1 MAKVTSLKV
10 ILQAGSDSL
19 LYASWAFSGT
29 KNLKN
34 LDSYNVYWY
43 YKTGDGISYEGEK
56 KTGVKDKFNTY
67 SMPSNATEVTV
78 KVAPVAKYK
87 NKKKKK
93 RYYTSEYVSATFKV
107 IDSTPEQPNAPSLAI
122 DKYKLTA
129 TLDGITDT
137 RANQIEFYVVNG
149 NSKCYTGVVN
159 VATQRAIFTKTN
171 ITPGGKYRVKCRAI
185 NIVGSKKLYSDWS
198 TFSSE
203 ETTIPTAPT
212 NVKATVDSET
222 SVKLTWTKVSNATGY
237 KVEYTTEKKHFDK
250 IDNMPSVTVTNTT
263 AYITGLDSGK
273 QWYFRVCATNDAPG
287 NAGGWSSIVSAIIG
301 TKPEA
306 PTTWS
311 SSTTAVVGDEVILY
325 WVHNTEDASKQTG
338 AQIKL
343 IVNGKESTIAYTKTI
358 DDDETVYSY
367 ALNLSAYTEGAEIL
381 WQIRTKGI
389 TNTYGDWSIQRKIKL
404 NAAPS
409 LGLQLSDASGSEMLM
424 TFPFK
429 MELTAGPA
437 SQTPIGYHVSIINQ
451 EAYETEDDIG
461 RVIQV
466 GAGTEVYSK
475 VFNVNTNPLVINLMP
490 SDVILENNQI
500 YDVKATVTMDT
511 GLTAEVT
518 DSFEVS
524 WSEVSYEPDAELAYD
539 EDTLSMYITPFCEDE
554 NEELVSDVTLSVY
567 RREFDGTFTEIASD
581 IANGRSTAVT
591 DPHPSLDYA
600 RYRIVATS
608 TVNGSMGYTDLPGEP
623 IGEPSIVIQWDEDWT
638 SFDHAGEEEADYE
651 IPPWTGSMV
660 KLPYNISTSENHSP
674 DISLVKYIGRSH
686 PVSYYGTQRGES
698 ASWSTVIPKD
708 DVETLYALRRLA
720 VWAGDV
726 YVREPS
732 GVGYW
737 AQITVSIS
745 QKHDDLTIPVS
756 FDINRVEGGI

>member
-1 MAKVTSLKV
+1 MAKGYPVTSLKV

-19 LYASWAFSGT
+19 LYASWAFGRS
-29 KNLKN
+29 NLKH
-34 LDSYNVYWY
+34 
-43 YKTGDGISYEGEK
+43 YKVVWTYQTGDGIKYAGESK
-56 KTGVKDKFNTY
+56 EVTTKYDTY
-67 SMPSNATEVTV
+67 SMPSNATIVEVTV
-78 KVAPVAKYK
+78 TPVAKS
-87 NKKKKK
+87 KKKKK
-93 RYYTSEYVSATFKV
+93 KKPYWSGASTTAKFLVSQS
-107 IDSTPEQPNAPSLAI
+107 IPEQPNAPSLVI

-137 RANQIEFYVVNG
+137 RADQIEFYVVKG
-149 NSKCYTGVVN
+149 NSKYDSGVASV
-159 VATQRAIFTKTN
+159 VTQRAVFVKKD

-212 NVKATVDSET
+212 NVKVTVDSET
-222 SVKLTWTKVSNATGY
+222 SVKLTWTKVANATGY

-263 AYITGLDSGK
+263 AYVTGLDSGK
-273 QWYFRVCATNDAPG
+273 QWYFRVCATNEAPG
-287 NAGGWSSIVSAIIG
+287 NVGGWSSIVSAIIG
-301 TKPEA
+301 TKPEP

-343 IVNGKESTIAYTKTI
+343 IVNGKESTISYTKTI

-389 TNTYGDWSIQRKIKL
+389 TNAYGDWSIQRKITL
-404 NAAPS
+404 NASPS
-409 LGLQLSDASGSEMLM
+409 LGIRFTDGTGEDSMLTM
-424 TFPFK
+424 FPFK
-429 MELTAGPA
+429 MELTAGPG
-437 SQTPIGYHVSIINQ
+437 SQTPIGYHIAIINQ
-451 EAYETEDDIG
+451 ETYVSEDDIG
-461 RVIQV
+461 REIQV
-466 GAGTEVYSK
+466 AAGTEVYSK
-475 VFNVNTNPLVINLMP
+475 VFNVSTNPLIVNLMP
-490 SDVILENNQI
+490 SDISLENNQM
-500 YDVKATVTMDT
+500 YDVKATVTMNT

-524 WSEVSYEPDAELAYD
+524 WSEDEYIPNAEIEYD
-539 EDTLSMYITPFCEDE
+539 EDTLSCYITPYCETE
-554 NEELVSDVTLSVY
+554 EEELIPDVTLSVY
-567 RREFDGTFTEIASD
+567 RREFDGSFVEIASG
-581 IANGRSTAVT
+581 IENNRTVAVT

-608 TVNGSMGYTDLPGEP
+608 TLNGSMGFSDLPGEP
-623 IGEPSIVIQWDEDWT
+623 IGEPSIVIQWDESWT
-638 SFDHAGEEEADYE
+638 EFDHYAGEEEADYE

-660 KLPYNISTSENHSP
+660 KLPYNISTSENHNP

>member
-1 MAKVTSLKV
+1 MAKGYPVTSLKV

-19 LYASWAFSGT
+19 LYASWAFGRS
-29 KNLKN
+29 NLKH
-34 LDSYNVYWY
+34 
-43 YKTGDGISYEGEK
+43 YKVVWKYQTGDGIKYAGESK
-56 KTGVKDKFNTY
+56 EVTTKYDTY
-67 SMPSNATEVTV
+67 SMPSNATIVEVTV
-78 KVAPVAKYK
+78 TPVAKS
-87 NKKKKK
+87 KKKKK
-93 RYYTSEYVSATFKV
+93 KKPYWSGASTTAKFLVSQS
-107 IDSTPEQPNAPSLAI
+107 IPEQPNAPSLVI

-137 RANQIEFYVVNG
+137 RADQIEFYVVKG
-149 NSKCYTGVVN
+149 NSKYDSGVASV
-159 VATQRAIFTKTN
+159 VTQRAVFVKKD

-212 NVKATVDSET
+212 NVKVTVDSET
-222 SVKLTWTKVSNATGY
+222 SVKLTWTKVANATGY

-263 AYITGLDSGK
+263 AYVTGLDSGK
-273 QWYFRVCATNDAPG
+273 QWYFRVCATNEAPG
-287 NAGGWSSIVSAIIG
+287 NVGGWSSIVSAIIG
-301 TKPEA
+301 TKPEP

-343 IVNGKESTIAYTKTI
+343 IVNGKESTISYTKTI

-389 TNTYGDWSIQRKIKL
+389 TNAYGDWSIQRKITL
-404 NAAPS
+404 NASPS
-409 LGLQLSDASGSEMLM
+409 LGIRFTDGTGEDSMLTM
-424 TFPFK
+424 FPFK
-429 MELTAGPA
+429 MELTAGPG
-437 SQTPIGYHVSIINQ
+437 SQTPIGYHIAIINQ
-451 EAYETEDDIG
+451 ETYVSEDDIG
-461 RVIQV
+461 REIQV
-466 GAGTEVYSK
+466 AAGTEVYSK
-475 VFNVNTNPLVINLMP
+475 VFNVSTNPLIVNLMP
-490 SDVILENNQI
+490 SDISLENNQM
-500 YDVKATVTMDT
+500 YDVKATVTMNT

-524 WSEVSYEPDAELAYD
+524 WSEDEYIPNAEIEYD
-539 EDTLSMYITPFCEDE
+539 EDTLSCYITPYCETE
-554 NEELVSDVTLSVY
+554 EEELIPDVTLSVY
-567 RREFDGTFTEIASD
+567 RREFDGSFVEIASG
-581 IANGRSTAVT
+581 IENNRTVAVT

-608 TVNGSMGYTDLPGEP
+608 TLNGSMGFSDLPGEP
-623 IGEPSIVIQWDEDWT
+623 IGEPSIVIQWDESWT
-638 SFDHAGEEEADYE
+638 EFDHYAGEEEADYE
-651 IPPWTGSMV
+651 TPPWTGSMV